1 MYATVITT
9 LARRLISQ
17 FFWNSL
23 KVYLMI
29 DFYFERGGM
38 QIFKHNIIWF
48 VFHLVENN
56 YFYTDVAFKRKQGI
70 WSFVSNISNYY
81 VKKTSLK

>member
-29 DFYFERGGM
+29 EFYFERGGM
-38 QIFKHNIIWF
+38 QIFKHNTILICF
-48 VFHLVENN
+48 SFGPDICDPSQLSKENS
-56 YFYTDVAFKRKQGI
+56 TE
-70 WSFVSNISNYY
+70 
-81 VKKTSLK
+81 T